1 MSQAHQTLLM
11 PMPQPA
17 PAPRRE
23 KKKVGRVREKEGEK
37 ERVRQGP
44 APRTRQERP
53 PHHLFQGGGWREKE
67 TERGGVGVGWV
78 DARLTLARE
87 QVFWFQT
94 KALDVRERDE
104 LGLSGGKVV
113 PLDLHPLVR
122 YLNVLVLVQQAH
134 RALLFSGLPDLSLG
148 SPPPPS
154 WYFPNFSEKSFF
166 TRQLVRRVEIPFWW
180 PRGPGK
186 LLSDRAQKKR
196 RRAHGDGRRWCTRP
210 ASTRSTGLGRE
221 RERESE

>member
-53 PHHLFQGGGWREKE
+53 PHHLFQGGGWRAKE

-148 SPPPPS
+148 SPPPPILV
-154 WYFPNFSEKSFF
+154 FS
-166 TRQLVRRVEIPFWW
+166 QLFGKVFLHTPAGEESRNPFLVASW
-180 PRGPGK
+180 PRKAAFG
-186 LLSDRAQKKR
+186 
-196 RRAHGDGRRWCTRP
+196 
-210 ASTRSTGLGRE
+210 
-221 RERESE
+221 

>member
-1 MSQAHQTLLM
+1 M
-11 PMPQPA
+11 
-17 PAPRRE
+17 
-23 KKKVGRVREKEGEK
+23 
-37 ERVRQGP
+37 
-44 APRTRQERP
+44 
-53 PHHLFQGGGWREKE
+53 
-67 TERGGVGVGWV
+67 

>member
-148 SPPPPS
+148 SPPPILV
-154 WYFPNFSEKSFF
+154 FS
-166 TRQLVRRVEIPFWW
+166 QLFGKVFLHTPAGEESRNPFLVASW
-180 PRGPGK
+180 PRKAAFG
-186 LLSDRAQKKR
+186 
-196 RRAHGDGRRWCTRP
+196 
-210 ASTRSTGLGRE
+210 
-221 RERESE
+221 